1 MLSEV
6 KRMMHEPP
14 ITVVVSTRN
23 REMEIGET
31 IETILRN
38 DYPDF
43 EVRVIDQ
50 SDGNGTEASL
60 RRFLSD
66 PRFCYVKT
74 TARGVSVGRNL
85 GIEGAKN
92 EIIAMTDD
100 DCRTPPDWLRELASS
115 FGVDRRIGVIF
126 GNVHPGPHDSRGG
139 FVPSYTRK
147 DAFLARSILDKRRV
161 EGISA
166 CMGLKKSV
174 WRALHG
180 FDELLGSGAPFRSA
194 EETDFTIRAL
204 LAGYYVFET
213 PAFSVCHLGFRT
225 WEQGRHL
232 IEGYLYGIGAAL
244 VKNLKGRHGSVLILI
259 LNLMGRWAAG
269 HPRVDFG
276 HLPPRGLRLRA
287 FARGFIA
294 GAAHPVD
301 GATGHY
307 RLPKSGPGM
316 TMTS

>member
-1 MLSEV
+1 MTP
-6 KRMMHEPP
+6 EPP

-23 REMEIGET
+23 RETEVGGT
-31 IETILRN
+31 VATILCN

-50 SDGNGTEASL
+50 SDGGGTESSL
-60 RRFLSD
+60 RRFSSD
-66 PRFCYVKT
+66 PRFHYIRT
-74 TARGVSVGRNL
+74 AARGLSAGRNL

-100 DCRTPPDWLRELASS
+100 DCRTPPDWLRELALA
-115 FGVDRRIGVIF
+115 FGADRRIGIVF
-126 GNVHPGPHDSRGG
+126 GNVYPGPHDSRAG
-139 FVPSYTRK
+139 FVPSYTRER
-147 DAFLARSILDKRRV
+147 AFLARSILDKRRV

-174 WRALHG
+174 WRDLNG
-180 FDELLGSGAPFRSA
+180 FDELLGSGAPFRAA
-194 EETDFTIRAL
+194 EETDFTIRTL
-204 LAGYYVFET
+204 LAGYCVYET

-225 WEQGRHL
+225 WDQGRRL

-244 VKNLKGRHGSVLILI
+244 VKNLKCRHGSVLLV
-259 LNLMGRWAAG
+259 LLGLMGRWATG
-269 HPRVDFG
+269 RPRVDFG

-287 FARGFIA
+287 FVRGFMA

-301 GATGHY
+301 RRTGLF
-307 RLPKSGPGM
+307 RLAKPGPG
-316 TMTS
+316 TAMTS